1 MLHKLLL
8 SIHPIKMA
16 IITGSLLLSFVLIVL
31 NNSGVF
37 PLALGDFIFF
47 SGIIVLFA
55 LYRPGWAF
63 LFFISTLPF
72 EIVNIAPVEMTIML
86 RPYQWIGIL
95 TITAVA
101 IRYAGRRLSF
111 ALPKINR
118 YDTALLLVW
127 LGSILSIFGAP
138 DRNVSLKQ
146 SLIFFSYIVLYALV
160 RIFVRTVSDVKNSIA
175 LFIGSGIIV
184 SVYALWQNMRFANGG
199 SAFEVMVGRPNS
211 VFTEPDWMG
220 AFLVVCIGAVYAI
233 LACVQPFK
241 EQEGSLQKQGYWKVP
256 FTGIF
261 FRTSSFSL
269 YVLLILF
276 FVALIISVSRSAWL
290 SVAVITF
297 ATVLLVSI
305 KEKLSEKERF
315 QWKEGVLYATGI
327 ALACI
332 ASILIVSVFHLTSF
346 QLLNRAQSTASGLQ
360 RITVACDHDVAL
372 PENIITTDELIRYG
386 CRHIAL
392 ENIQNAQAEGN
403 VIKEL
408 YRDDPNVSIRRDIY
422 AKTLSIVREHFVTGI
437 GFGSSRFFLGSDE
450 RGAGLNA
457 SNMFLEVWLGS
468 GLIGLIA
475 FVFVWVS
482 IGMVSIRRLLIAQ
495 KNKDLTALY
504 VFIFLSWI
512 GLTIFNLFNAGL
524 FLGFF
529 WAWLAV
535 AVSFVHKKIN
545 I

>member
-1 MLHKLLL
+1 
-8 SIHPIKMA
+8 
-16 IITGSLLLSFVLIVL
+16 
-31 NNSGVF
+31 
-37 PLALGDFIFF
+37 
-47 SGIIVLFA
+47 
-55 LYRPGWAF
+55 
-63 LFFISTLPF
+63 
-72 EIVNIAPVEMTIML
+72 
-86 RPYQWIGIL
+86 
-95 TITAVA
+95 
-101 IRYAGRRLSF
+101 
-111 ALPKINR
+111 
-118 YDTALLLVW
+118 
-127 LGSILSIFGAP
+127 
-138 DRNVSLKQ
+138 
-146 SLIFFSYIVLYALV
+146 
-160 RIFVRTVSDVKNSIA
+160 
-175 LFIGSGIIV
+175 
-184 SVYALWQNMRFANGG
+184 
-199 SAFEVMVGRPNS
+199 
-211 VFTEPDWMG
+211 
-220 AFLVVCIGAVYAI
+220 
-233 LACVQPFK
+233 
-241 EQEGSLQKQGYWKVP
+241 
-256 FTGIF
+256 
-261 FRTSSFSL
+261 
-269 YVLLILF
+269 
-276 FVALIISVSRSAWL
+276 
-290 SVAVITF
+290 
-297 ATVLLVSI
+297 
-305 KEKLSEKERF
+305 
-315 QWKEGVLYATGI
+315 
-327 ALACI
+327 
-332 ASILIVSVFHLTSF
+332 VFHLTSF